1 MQTGGQGLQQES
13 GGAKLAYGWPPQLL
27 QQT

>member
-1 MQTGGQGLQQES
+1 MQTGGHGLQQES
-13 GGAKLAYGWPPQLL
+13 GGAKLADDWPPQLL